1 MIEIKPICRFKLR
14 ALAAGAKE
22 FYASSKFLRS
32 FEIDRFVE
40 FWRPII
46 ASELGVIFI
55 AEDDGEII
63 GAIAGMAVPEPYSGD
78 LVVSEF
84 FWFVRPGHRGS
95 AGLRLYE
102 ALEYW
107 ARQKGAKTM
116 RMVHLMDSMP
126 EKLARIYKRLG
137 YEQVETLYS
146 KDLAA

>member
-1 MIEIKPICRFKLR
+1 MEIKPICRFKLR

>member
-1 MIEIKPICRFKLR
+1 MEIKPICRFKLR
-14 ALAAGAKE
+14 ALAAGARE

-40 FWRPII
+40 FWRPLIEKE
-46 ASELGVIFI
+46 SGVIFV

-63 GAIAGMAVPEPYSGD
+63 GAIGGMVYPEPYSGE
-78 LVVSEF
+78 LVVQEF

-107 ARQKGAKTM
+107 SRQKQARAL

-126 EKLARIYKRLG
+126 EKLSRVYKRLG